1 MTTQLSIER
10 FLELQRIPF
19 STFTHRPAYTA
30 QEEAAVSHIP
40 GWSWAKTIVCVADDQ
55 PIFAVLPA
63 PCMIDFERL
72 RLVVGAKKLRLASED
87 EMSRLYPGCEV
98 GATPPL
104 GTLYKQRVF
113 VDQSLFGDP
122 EMVFDAGSHGR
133 AIRMHYGDFAEV
145 AKPVVGSFGCLPK
158 PGRTA
163 SQAQTPGPATPLL

>member
-1 MTTQLSIER
+1 MTAQSSIEN
-10 FLELQRIPF
+10 FLERQRIPF
-19 STFTHRPAYTA
+19 TTFTHQSAFTA

-40 GWSWAKTIVCVADDQ
+40 GWSWAKTIVCMADEQ

-72 RLVVGAKKLRLASED
+72 RLLVGAKKLRLASED

-122 EMVFDAGSHGR
+122 EIVFDAGSHDR
-133 AIRMHYGDFAEV
+133 AIRMHYGDFVEV

-158 PGRTA
+158 PGTA
-163 SQAQTPGPATPLL
+163 APQGRTPGPAAPLF